1 MNINLQTLSFYS
13 LLVYCV
19 YSGLPK
25 AHAIEIEAISNS
37 YVFTQDLG
45 YGPFSASAIS
55 HAEWITIGI
64 TNCDVTVGKVEAYWS
79 NWANSYWYDVDV
91 QRVDRSSFRV
101 FISASLSGGVSQLR
115 GELRGVNCAFG
126 STSYIK
132 TSRGL
137 REMAVL
143 DYSPV
148 YSSKYK
154 LTNNINFEN
163 LVPYVTSQPKRLF
176 QHIDGL
182 SGNLTVQGI
191 SLDPAGTIVL
201 DDNELKVTVDSSGFI
216 RLMGKKA
223 GAYSKQ
229 LLVSLTLD

>member
-25 AHAIEIEAISNS
+25 AHAIEIEAVSNS
-37 YVFTQDLG
+37 YVFTQELER
-45 YGPFSASAIS
+45 GPFSDIS
-55 HAEWITIGI
+55 NAEWITFGI

-101 FISASLSGGVSQLR
+101 FISKSFSGGVSKLR
-115 GELRGVNCAFG
+115 GEIRGVNCALG
-126 STSYIK
+126 SMSYIK
-132 TSRGL
+132 TSREL
-137 REMAVL
+137 RGIGQLAF
-143 DYSPV
+143 SPA

-163 LVPYVTSQPKRLF
+163 LVPYVTSEPKRLF
-176 QHIDGL
+176 QHIDGP

-216 RLMGKKA
+216 RLMGKKP